1 MNSRMIKCNL
11 IGVFKALLKF
21 LYYFMKLLP
30 SKKKVVM
37 VTRQSNRIP
46 LDFELLKHEIE
57 EAGQE
62 MQVIVLAKKIETGFL
77 NKIAYCT
84 YMLKIM
90 YHLATS
96 KVCVIDGYCIPVS
109 ILKHKKSLKVI
120 QIWHASGA
128 VKKFGYQ
135 VLDKQEGHSRWLAK
149 AMCMHKNYDYV
160 IAPSEATKKV
170 FAEAFNIPEEK
181 VVKLGLPRLEY
192 ITNAEYDKTRQM
204 LEEYPKLKGKKN
216 IVYIPTFRKNKGTD
230 LTEILNYPLDR
241 KKYNLIINLHPLD
254 TTNAPEEYQIDKKY
268 NSYDLIKLADY
279 IITDYSILSVEGSIL
294 HKPIFLYTYDYEEY
308 QETRGLNI
316 NLEEELGSFTSHS
329 FNDIMRKIEEQEYN
343 MTEIENFRNK
353 YIEVNAEETVTEL
366 SNFITK
372 VYKGE

>member
-1 MNSRMIKCNL
+1 M
-11 IGVFKALLKF
+11 
-21 LYYFMKLLP
+21 
-30 SKKKVVM
+30 
-37 VTRQSNRIP
+37 
-46 LDFELLKHEIE
+46 
-57 EAGQE
+57 
-62 MQVIVLAKKIETGFL
+62 
-77 NKIAYCT
+77 
-84 YMLKIM
+84 
-90 YHLATS
+90 
-96 KVCVIDGYCIPVS
+96 
-109 ILKHKKSLKVI
+109 
-120 QIWHASGA
+120 
-128 VKKFGYQ
+128 
-135 VLDKQEGHSRWLAK
+135 LDKQEGHSRWLAK

-170 FAEAFNIPEEK
+170 FAEAFNVPEEK

-241 KKYNLIINLHPLD
+241 EKYNLIINLHPLD

-279 IITDYSILSVEGSIL
+279 IITDYSILSVEGSVL

-316 NLEEELGSFTSHS
+316 NLEEELSSFTSHS
-329 FNDIMRKIEEQEYN
+329 FNDIMRRIEEQEYN

-353 YIEVNAEETVTEL
+353 YIEVNAEETVTVL